1 MTETGKN
8 LGAFCDW
15 AEVRLPGRASGPLAG
30 LRFAVKDLYDVEGH
44 VTGCGNPDWLATHG
58 PAAST
63 APAVER
69 LVEAGAT
76 MIGKTITDE
85 LAFSLFGENFH
96 YGTPVNARA
105 PDRVPGGSSSG
116 SAAAVAGGLVDF
128 AVGSDTGG
136 SVRVPAGFCGILGIR
151 PTHGRISLEGCMPLA
166 PSLDTV
172 GWFANDPELLE
183 RVGRVLIDEPTGS
196 KRPGGLL
203 IAEDAFDL
211 LEPSSRDPVSRAL
224 EDLKR
229 TLGAPEPVALAA
241 DLEDWRPAF
250 LAVNGPEI
258 WGAHGDW
265 ITKTKPRFGP
275 LIQGRFEVV
284 SQATAEQAA
293 QGRETRARAAAKM
306 AELLDG
312 DKVLILPTTPGPA
325 PFLKTPPED
334 VESFRQRIL
343 GLTCVAGL
351 ARLPQ
356 VNLPLAA
363 AEGAPVGISILAA
376 SGGDMMLLGLGREIM
391 RAAVRS
397 ANDRRPAGR

>member
-1 MTETGKN
+1 MTETAKN

-15 AEVRLPGRASGPLAG
+15 AEVHLPGKAGGPLAG
-30 LRFAVKDLYDVEGH
+30 LRFAVKDLYDVEGL

-58 PAAST
+58 PAEST
-63 APAVER
+63 APAVAR

-96 YGTPVNARA
+96 YGTPVNTRA

-151 PTHGRISLEGCMPLA
+151 PTHGRISIEGCMPLA

-183 RVGRVLIDEPTGS
+183 RVGQVLLDEPAGS

-224 EDLKR
+224 EGLKR
-229 TLGAPEPVALAA
+229 TLGAPAPVALAA

-275 LIQGRFEVV
+275 FIQGRFEVV
-284 SQATAEQAA
+284 SQATAEGAA

-312 DKVLILPTTPGPA
+312 DKVLILPTAPGPA

-376 SGGDMMLLGLGREIM
+376 SGGDMMLLGLAREIM
-391 RAAVRS
+391 RAT
-397 ANDRRPAGR
+397 G